1 MTRYAAFLRGV
12 MPTNAKMAEVKKAF
26 EAAGFSD
33 VKTVLGSGN
42 VVFTARAAS
51 ETALQQKIEAAL
63 LRRCGTAFLT
73 FVRPVD
79 ELRKL
84 LASDP
89 YRAFRIDPTAKR
101 VVTFL
106 LKQPTAKPKLPIE
119 LDGARILAVKGREV
133 FTVYVR
139 NPKGQPVFM
148 TLLQKTFGREQTT
161 RTWETVQKVANPGL
175 SPGVRKADSL

>member
-1 MTRYAAFLRGV
+1 M
-12 MPTNAKMAEVKKAF
+12 
-26 EAAGFSD
+26 EA
-33 VKTVLGSGN
+33 
-42 VVFTARAAS
+42 
-51 ETALQQKIEAAL
+51 
-63 LRRCGTAFLT
+63 
-73 FVRPVD
+73 
-79 ELRKL
+79 LRKL

-89 YRAFRIDPTAKR
+89 YRAFRIDPTAKK

-148 TLLQKTFGREQTT
+148 ALLQKTFGKEQTT
-161 RTWETVQKVANPGL
+161 RTWETVKKVAQ
-175 SPGVRKADSL
+175 